1 MSENL
6 GRVAKK
12 INFAQRENKKWEI
25 SEPKRKSFFFPE
37 FIFAKT
43 GLLSQPTTGPRK
55 TTFYEIIK
63 IFFYEENLWRDCSSS
78 SWSSSSWCW
87 SRSWPTTRIT
97 FPGHKWRVGSSPFSP
112 EALSTSSVAPTSLH
126 TRTTKR

>member
-63 IFFYEENLWRDCSSS
+63 IFFTKKIYGEIAAAAGVAAAGAGAGRGLQ
-78 SWSSSSWCW
+78 
-87 SRSWPTTRIT
+87 
-97 FPGHKWRVGSSPFSP
+97 P
-112 EALSTSSVAPTSLH
+112 E
-126 TRTTKR
+126 